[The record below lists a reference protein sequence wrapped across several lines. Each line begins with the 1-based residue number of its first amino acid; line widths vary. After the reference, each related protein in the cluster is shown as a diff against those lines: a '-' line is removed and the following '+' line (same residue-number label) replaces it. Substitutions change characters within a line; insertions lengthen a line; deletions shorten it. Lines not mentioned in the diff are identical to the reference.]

1 MFAWVNVCGFVAAM
15 IAAMWFAVGTADAG
29 ERAFPSVG
37 GTPNPALLDAWNIDV
52 APGGYGAPQ
61 GRGTVAEGEEVYFD
75 KCADCHGDFGEGV
88 GRIAGLMGGEG
99 TLQDERPVK
108 TIGSFWPHAT
118 TIFDYTKRSM
128 PFGDAQSLSNDEV
141 YAVTAYILFLNDL
154 IPEDTVLDADRLG
167 AIVLPS
173 QSFFVDDPRPDAQP
187 VDGQPCMK
195 NCPTGEVIGR
205 ARQVD
210 VTQETR
216 N

>member
-1 MFAWVNVCGFVAAM
+1 MFAWVNARRFFAM
-15 IAAMWFAVGTADAG
+15 AIAATWLAAGSTDAS
-29 ERAFPSVG
+29 ERTFPSVG
-37 GTPNPALLDAWNIDV
+37 GTPNPALLEAWDIDV
-52 APGGYGAPQ
+52 APGGQGAPQ
-61 GRGTVAEGEEVYFD
+61 GSGTVAEGEEVYFD

-88 GRIAGLMGGEG
+88 GRIAGLMGGED

-154 IPEDTVLDADRLG
+154 IPEDTVLNAERLG
-167 AIVLPS
+167 AIVLPN
-173 QSFFVDDPRPDAQP
+173 QSLFVDDPRPDAQP
-187 VDGQPCMK
+187 TGEQPCMTD
-195 NCPTGEVIGR
+195 CPTGKVIGR